1 MTPSKHAL
9 FDGVVLLSDQA
20 TASSFEATP
29 WDCCVEVAGS
39 KNGFLEH
46 AVFLIRRLPLLGQV
60 PEPWLQRLVPGEDR
74 FRYQPIV
81 VAANKL
87 MPLVLLVRCAANPT

>member
-20 TASSFEATP
+20 AASSFEATP
-29 WDCCVEVAGS
+29 WDCCVEVARA
-39 KNGFLEH
+39 KRACFAR
-46 AVFLIRRLPLLGQV
+46 AVFLIRRLLLLGQV
-60 PEPWLQRLVPGEDR
+60 PEPWLKRLVPGEDR